1 MNPSLPAFTAP
12 NPACA
17 QDRLAPPGRGEDS
30 PASAAALGA
39 HLGLCRALRG
49 RLFSL
54 RCGADALVGFVSRRS
69 VTSALLLA
77 ALAALLNQAWR

>member
-49 RLFSL
+49 RLFAL

-77 ALAALLNQAWR
+77 ALAALFYQAWR

>member
-1 MNPSLPAFTAP
+1 MSPSLPAFTSP
-12 NPACA
+12 NSARV
-17 QDRLAPPGRGEDS
+17 QDRLAPPGRGDDS
-30 PASAAALGA
+30 AASAAALGA

-49 RLFSL
+49 RLFAL

-77 ALAALLNQAWR
+77 TLAALLYQAWH